1 MRLRHLRIA
10 LLIAA
15 PLFCGA
21 APEAKILLLGRTLIS
36 GGERQSVREGAQ
48 AIIQSAEGEARVR
61 AGEIAF
67 EARTNR
73 LVCRGAVTLT
83 TKLGTITGENLTLD
97 FGAAT
102 PAVYLLNRDG
112 IESGRAGAAD
122 TRNTSSPTA
131 PRLEFEQTL
140 PRLKLELGS
149 RTLH

>member
-21 APEAKILLLGRTLIS
+21 APETKILLLGRSLVRDS
-36 GGERQSVREGAQ
+36 ERQVVREGAQ
-48 AIIQSAEGEARVR
+48 AIIHSTEGDTRVR
-61 AGEIAF
+61 ADEIAF
-67 EARTNR
+67 EAGANR

-83 TKLGTITGENLTLD
+83 TQLGTITGENLTLD
-97 FGAAT
+97 FSGGA
-102 PAVYLLNRDG
+102 PAVYLLNPDG
-112 IESGRAGAAD
+112 IKVDSAD
-122 TRNTSSPTA
+122 TAQTASPTA